1 MSIAP
6 AMEDNDHE
14 CFPYGLS
21 KTTPTYEYQNAA
33 HYSAVLSRQLDRL
46 RLHQDTSDYVIFTN
60 INQEQLSRDFQES
73 TDWPF
78 ESYFPRLQVL
88 LTKLETDI
96 HANAARKFEFALL
109 RKLSAM
115 NGLDKQ
121 LDLPGAALV
130 KTPERSKKADNS
142 YKPHHGPKY
151 RNKKWPTLAVE
162 VAYSESWRKLAN
174 DARWWLAASN
184 GDIKTII
191 TISINQKYREITC
204 DKWGLNA
211 EEEPVALYRVQMQR
225 DAGCE
230 HVKISNKDP
239 LIIRFED
246 LFLRPSQDA
255 CDGDVVFS
263 QDDLKEL
270 ASMIWRVQFDE

>member
-6 AMEDNDHE
+6 AMKDNDHE
-14 CFPYGLS
+14 CFPYGLK

-33 HYSAVLSRQLDRL
+33 HYSAVLGRQLNL
-46 RLHQDTSDYVIFTN
+46 LHLHQDTSDYVIFTN
-60 INQEQLSRDFQES
+60 INQEQLSRDFHETS
-73 TDWPF
+73 DLPF

-88 LTKLETDI
+88 LTKMETDI
-96 HANAARKFEFALL
+96 HAVAARKFEFAFVK
-109 RKLSAM
+109 KLSAM
-115 NGLDKQ
+115 NDLDKQ
-121 LDLPGAALV
+121 LDPTGAALV
-130 KTPERSKKADNS
+130 ETAERKKKADNS
-142 YKPHHGPKY
+142 YKPHRAPKY
-151 RNKKWPTLAVE
+151 RDKKWPTLVVE

-174 DARWWLAASN
+174 DARWWLAASKE
-184 GDIKTII
+184 DVKTII
-191 TISINQKYREITC
+191 PISVNQKYREITC

-211 EEEPVALYRVQMQR
+211 EEEPVVLYRVQMQR

-239 LIIRFED
+239 LVIGFED
-246 LFLRPSQDA
+246 LFLRPPQDA
-255 CDGDVVFS
+255 CEGDIVFS